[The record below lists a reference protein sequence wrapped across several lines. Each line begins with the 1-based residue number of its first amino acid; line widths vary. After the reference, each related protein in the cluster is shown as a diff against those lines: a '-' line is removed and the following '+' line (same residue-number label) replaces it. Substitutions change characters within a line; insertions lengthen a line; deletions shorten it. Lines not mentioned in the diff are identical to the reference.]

1 MTVLCSAC
9 LRPRSHY
16 PLRAVIMGLIATS
29 LRQKAP
35 LKRRR
40 RSGCELSAGA
50 LGKARLVLPLPL
62 SLRFVCAGMR
72 KKPQEGGKSH
82 HLTKH
87 RKWGRNGGQTLNE
100 VFHKTNLPKRG
111 GGFGETSCLLFIA
124 L

>member
-1 MTVLCSAC
+1 MAVPEISLSSAC
-9 LRPRSHY
+9 CDNGTNSNFFKTESS
-16 PLRAVIMGLIATS
+16 IKKETS
-29 LRQKAP
+29 LR
-35 LKRRR
+35 R
-40 RSGCELSAGA
+40 CELSAGA

-62 SLRFVCAGMR
+62 SLRSVCAGMR